1 SFMAEYSKSLTSVG
15 IGTASSVHLLN
26 LIMNH
31 YPHGQRN
38 CGGPSCRLVDTFDN
52 LWCGC
57 ARCEI
62 FTFQRICKRK
72 RVWRRC
78 SSNVNNWV
86 CHTTQRIYAYS
97 FSTLVH
103 KRRPYH
109 CWN

>member
-1 SFMAEYSKSLTSVG
+1 MENFQSQDDSFYDLSETALQTSTSEATSILIFSLPISFMAEYSKSLTSVG

-62 FTFQRICKRK
+62 FTF
-72 RVWRRC
+72 
-78 SSNVNNWV
+78 
-86 CHTTQRIYAYS
+86 
-97 FSTLVH
+97 
-103 KRRPYH
+103 
-109 CWN
+109 